1 MLGIRDIFVRI
12 RILGSVPLTNESGSG
27 CGFRNTGTFT
37 SFFKDKSHKE
47 AKKTVEI
54 KVFCYYFCL
63 MMEGSGAGSV
73 LEIVNNGSDADP
85 GGPKTYGSG
94 FGSGSPTLV
103 LQLDFF
109 VQEDVEE
116 ETYDEEQE
124 EESREAESFQ
134 SYIAGHQDKISKKV
148 QQQRAA
154 IHKQENT

>member
-1 MLGIRDIFVRI
+1 
-12 RILGSVPLTNESGSG
+12 
-27 CGFRNTGTFT
+27 
-37 SFFKDKSHKE
+37 
-47 AKKTVEI
+47 
-54 KVFCYYFCL
+54 

-73 LEIVNNGSDADP
+73 LVTNGS
-85 GGPKTYGSG
+85 GC
-94 FGSGSPTLV
+94 GSGSPTV
-103 LQLDFF
+103 IFQEDFF
-109 VQEDVEE
+109 VQEDAEE